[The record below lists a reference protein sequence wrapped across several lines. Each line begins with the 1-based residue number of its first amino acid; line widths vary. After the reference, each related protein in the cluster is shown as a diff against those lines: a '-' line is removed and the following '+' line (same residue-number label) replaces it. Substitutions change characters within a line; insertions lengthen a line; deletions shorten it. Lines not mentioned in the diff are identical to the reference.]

1 MLYITAPRMRKVTH
15 CAVLLAG
22 PHHQASPLS
31 NNQIVAACSVW
42 KQLESFVHFHPTA
55 PEDPNWANNERRIN
69 VGHTLSKR
77 RIYISSRLCVCKL
90 YTHASRR
97 KSDRVCR
104 LLSIDRL
111 SLPIPLL
118 SPPIP
123 PYTHK
128 TRRQGPFSFDTSVPH
143 PLASSCVFFYYYF
156 GHYIYREEEKVFSEL
171 EQTDTVRLCV
181 CESVLCVKGEKNRA
195 PFAST
200 LSPEEKNTSEYY
212 LRGIF
217 FDKSTILYSVTN
229 GKRPSW
235 IITWFLYSFL
245 VLQVDNHHKRGGA
258 VEIFTV
264 FGGNISI

>member
-143 PLASSCVFFYYYF
+143 PLASSCVFFLLLF
-156 GHYIYREEEKVFSEL
+156 R
-171 EQTDTVRLCV
+171 
-181 CESVLCVKGEKNRA
+181 
-195 PFAST
+195 T
-200 LSPEEKNTSEYY
+200 LHISRRRKS
-212 LRGIF
+212 IF
-217 FDKSTILYSVTN
+217 WVGTN
-229 GKRPSW
+229 RPSSFMCMWKCFVRERRKKSSAICQHSLAGREKHVW
-235 IITWFLYSFL
+235 ILFERDFFW
-245 VLQVDNHHKRGGA
+245 QVYHFIFCDKRK
-258 VEIFTV
+258 TP
-264 FGGNISI
+264 